1 MAEDLPP
8 RIAVEKPTKEAPK
21 KQAGFLS
28 EFVFE
33 NECVMRSIN
42 RIVEDT
48 NKKNR
53 NTAGY
58 RVFSNIDAAIE
69 PCLELIVEQAG
80 ERTSFPLKRSTRIQ
94 EIVFVL
100 APPDGSR

>member
-1 MAEDLPP
+1 
-8 RIAVEKPTKEAPK
+8 VE
-21 KQAGFLS
+21 
-28 EFVFE
+28 
-33 NECVMRSIN
+33 
-42 RIVEDT
+42 EDT

-58 RVFSNIDAAIE
+58 HVFSNIDAAIE

-100 APPDGSR
+100 APPDGSRLNTWTKGLIHRDFSSTEVSGSTLLCCV